1 MRIVHEMISREW
13 GWLLR
18 GHFGTGAV
26 GITYQ
31 VVPRLFRARN
41 LGKRRGECPE
51 EPAMDARLLMMQDSL
66 NKAVSKAQAK
76 AQKTHDG
83 HDAPTSPAGAPS
95 SRGQQ
100 VADIRTMLDADPAIR
115 LCKEG
120 MTERARRNKEKM
132 IQKAT
137 HRQLSRSFQ
146 GDVGDGA
153 GLDPDG
159 RRAPSLFGSS
169 EPHKVSRSVQSFDEE
184 FIMYRR
190 PRNGRSSDSKG
201 GGAKQFPCSSFE
213 KVQAARSR
221 MEQRSNSRDSLNCD
235 RARPMSP
242 TTEFLLST
250 TFDHI
255 LTMGANTSKANSA
268 ADPLKGS
275 DGLPSRKGP
284 KDSFSSE
291 GF

>member
-1 MRIVHEMISREW
+1 
-13 GWLLR
+13 
-18 GHFGTGAV
+18 
-26 GITYQ
+26 
-31 VVPRLFRARN
+31 
-41 LGKRRGECPE
+41 
-51 EPAMDARLLMMQDSL
+51 MDARLSMMQDSID
-66 NKAVSKAQAK
+66 KAASKAQAK
-76 AQKTHDG
+76 AQKTQDG
-83 HDAPTSPAGAPS
+83 HDAPTSPGSPS
-95 SRGQQ
+95 SRRQE
-100 VADIRTMLDADPAIR
+100 VANIRAMLDADPAIL

-120 MTERARRNKEKM
+120 KAERARRNKEKM
-132 IQKAT
+132 LQKASHV
-137 HRQLSRSFQ
+137 HRHSRSFH
-146 GDVGDGA
+146 GDVGNEA